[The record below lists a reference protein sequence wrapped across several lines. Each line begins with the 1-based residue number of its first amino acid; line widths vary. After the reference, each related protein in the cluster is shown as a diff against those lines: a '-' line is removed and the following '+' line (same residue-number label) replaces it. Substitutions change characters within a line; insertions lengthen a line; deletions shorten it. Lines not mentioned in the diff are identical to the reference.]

1 MADVVVGIQWGDE
14 GKGKIVDKIA
24 KDYAFV
30 VRYQGGHNAGHTIV
44 HEGIKHSLHLMPSGV
59 LYPQCK
65 NIISS
70 GVVISVKDLCEEMA
84 QFKNLEGRLFVS
96 DRAHVILPYHV
107 EKDAFKEKSQN
118 IGTTKKGIGPCYEDK
133 MARSGLRMG
142 DLLDEKILEE
152 KLNAHFKAIEPF
164 KAIYGLSENYEQDLR
179 EYFKVY
185 APKIRPFI
193 TDTTIM
199 LINARQKGE
208 KILLEGAQGTL
219 LDIDLGTYPFV
230 TSSSTISASACV
242 STGLNPKAI
251 DEVIG
256 ITKAY
261 CTRVGNGP
269 FPSEDLTSMGETLRS
284 RGAEFGTT
292 TKRPRRCGW
301 LDLVALKYACALN
314 GCTQLALMKL
324 DVLDGFDEVKV
335 CVGYEKNGATLEYFP
350 SDLSDCAPI
359 YKSFKGWERSVGARD
374 LKDLPQNARDYVR
387 FIEEEVGV
395 KISLISTS
403 PERDDTIIL

>member
-14 GKGKIVDKIA
+14 GKGKIVDRIA
-24 KDYAFV
+24 KDYDFV

-44 HEGIKHSLHLMPSGV
+44 HKGVKHSLHLMPSGV

-65 NIISS
+65 NIISNA
-70 GVVISVKDLCEEMA
+70 VVVSVKDLCEEISA
-84 QFKNLEGRLFVS
+84 FEDLENRLFIS
-96 DRAHVILPYHV
+96 DRAHVILPYHAK
-107 EKDAFKEKSQN
+107 KDAFKEKSQN

-133 MARSGLRMG
+133 MARSGIRMG
-142 DLLDEKILEE
+142 DLLDDTILEE

-164 KAIYGLSENYEQDLR
+164 KEAYDLGEDYEKDLR
-179 EYFKVY
+179 GYFKTY
-185 APKIRPFI
+185 AKKIRPFI
-193 TDTTIM
+193 KDTTSM
-199 LINARQKGE
+199 LIEANQKGE

-230 TSSSTISASACV
+230 TSSNTTSASACV

-251 DEVIG
+251 NEVIG

-261 CTRVGNGP
+261 STRVGNGP
-269 FPSEDLTSMGETLRS
+269 FPSEDSTPMGDHLRTK
-284 RGAEFGTT
+284 GAEFGTT

-324 DVLDGFDEVKV
+324 DVLDGIDAIKV
-335 CVGYEKNGATLEYFP
+335 CVAYERKGERLETFP
-350 SDLSDCAPI
+350 SDLKDCAPI
-359 YKSFKGWERSVGARD
+359 YQTFKGWEKSVGVRKLDD
-374 LKDLPQNARDYVR
+374 LEPNAREYIR
-387 FIEEEVGV
+387 FIEKEVGV
-395 KISLISTS
+395 KIGLISTS
-403 PERDDTIIL
+403 PEREDTIFL

>member
-14 GKGKIVDKIA
+14 GKGKIVDRIA
-24 KDYAFV
+24 KDYDFV

-44 HEGIKHSLHLMPSGV
+44 HKGVKHSLHLMPSGV

-70 GVVISVKDLCEEMA
+70 AVVVSVKDLCEEISA
-84 QFKNLEGRLFVS
+84 FENLENRLFVS

-107 EKDAFKEKSQN
+107 QKDAFKEKSQN

-133 MARSGLRMG
+133 MARSGIRMG
-142 DLLDEKILEE
+142 DLLDDKILEE
-152 KLNAHFKAIEPF
+152 KLKVHFKAIEPF
-164 KAIYGLSENYEQDLR
+164 KEAYGLNETYEKDLR
-179 EYFKVY
+179 EYFKQY
-185 APKIRPFI
+185 TPKIRPFI
-193 TDTTIM
+193 KDTTSM
-199 LINARQKGE
+199 LIEANQKGE

-230 TSSSTISASACV
+230 TSSNTTSASACV
-242 STGLNPKAI
+242 STGLNPRAI
-251 DEVIG
+251 NEIIG

-261 CTRVGNGP
+261 STRVGNGP
-269 FPSEDLTSMGETLRS
+269 FPSEDLTPMGDHLRS
-284 RGAEFGTT
+284 QGAEFGTT

-324 DVLDGFDEVKV
+324 DVLDKINEIKV
-335 CVGYEKNGATLEYFP
+335 CVAYERKGEKLEAFP
-350 SDLSDCAPI
+350 SDLKDCVPI
-359 YKSFKGWERSVGARD
+359 YQTFKGWEKSVGVRKLED
-374 LKDLPQNARDYVR
+374 LEPNAREYIR

-395 KISLISTS
+395 KIRLISTS
-403 PERDDTIIL
+403 PEREDTIFL

>member
-14 GKGKIVDKIA
+14 GKGKIVDRIA
-24 KDYAFV
+24 KDYDFV

-44 HEGIKHSLHLMPSGV
+44 HKGVKHSLHLMPSGV

-70 GVVISVKDLCEEMA
+70 AVVVSIKDLCEEIST
-84 QFKNLEGRLFVS
+84 FEDLENRLFIS
-96 DRAHVILPYHV
+96 DRAHVILPYHAK
-107 EKDAFKEKSQN
+107 KDAFKEKSQN

-133 MARSGLRMG
+133 MARSGIRMG
-142 DLLDEKILEE
+142 DLLDDKILKER
-152 KLNAHFKAIEPF
+152 LNAHFKAIEPF
-164 KAIYGLSENYEQDLR
+164 KEAYDLGENYEKDLR
-179 EYFKVY
+179 EYFKTY
-185 APKIRPFI
+185 TPKICPFI
-193 TDTTIM
+193 KDTTSM
-199 LINARQKGE
+199 LIEANQKGE

-230 TSSSTISASACV
+230 TSSNTTSASACV

-251 DEVIG
+251 NEVIG

-261 CTRVGNGP
+261 STRVGNGP
-269 FPSEDLTSMGETLRS
+269 FPSEDTTPMGDHLRTK
-284 RGAEFGTT
+284 GTEFGTT

-324 DVLDGFDEVKV
+324 DVLDGIDAIKV
-335 CVGYEKNGATLEYFP
+335 CVAYERKGERLEAFP
-350 SDLSDCAPI
+350 SDLKDCTPI
-359 YKSFKGWERSVGARD
+359 YQTFKGWEKSTGVKKLDD
-374 LKDLPQNARDYVR
+374 LEPNAREYIR
-387 FIEEEVGV
+387 FIEKEVGV
-395 KISLISTS
+395 KIRLISTS
-403 PERDDTIIL
+403 PEREDTIFL

>member
-14 GKGKIVDKIA
+14 GKGKIVDRIA
-24 KDYAFV
+24 KDYDFV

-44 HEGIKHSLHLMPSGV
+44 HKGVKHSLHLMPSGV

-70 GVVISVKDLCEEMA
+70 AVVVSVKDLCEEINT
-84 QFKNLEGRLFVS
+84 FENLENRLFVS

-107 EKDAFKEKSQN
+107 QKDAFKEKSQN

-133 MARSGLRMG
+133 MARSGIRMG
-142 DLLDEKILEE
+142 DLLDDKILEE
-152 KLNAHFKAIEPF
+152 KLKVHFKAIEPF
-164 KAIYGLSENYEQDLR
+164 KEAYGLNEAYEKDLR
-179 EYFKVY
+179 EYFKQY
-185 APKIRPFI
+185 TPKIRPFI
-193 TDTTIM
+193 KDTTSM
-199 LINARQKGE
+199 LIEANQKGE

-230 TSSSTISASACV
+230 TSSNTTSASACV

-251 DEVIG
+251 SEIIG

-261 CTRVGNGP
+261 STRVGNGP
-269 FPSEDLTSMGETLRS
+269 FPSEDLTPMGDHLRI

-324 DVLDGFDEVKV
+324 DVLDKINEIKV
-335 CVGYEKNGATLEYFP
+335 CVAYERKGEKLEAFP
-350 SDLSDCAPI
+350 SDLKDCVPI
-359 YKSFKGWERSVGARD
+359 YQTFKGWEKSVGVRKLED
-374 LKDLPQNARDYVR
+374 LEPNAREYIR

-395 KISLISTS
+395 KIRLISTS
-403 PERDDTIIL
+403 PEREDTIFL

>member
-14 GKGKIVDKIA
+14 GKGKIVDRIA
-24 KDYAFV
+24 KDYDFV

-44 HEGIKHSLHLMPSGV
+44 HKGVKHSLHLMPSGV

-70 GVVISVKDLCEEMA
+70 AVVVSIKDLCEEIST
-84 QFKNLEGRLFVS
+84 FEDLENRLFVS
-96 DRAHVILPYHV
+96 DRAHVILPYHAK
-107 EKDAFKEKSQN
+107 KDAFKEKSQN

-133 MARSGLRMG
+133 MARSGIRMG
-142 DLLDEKILEE
+142 DLLDDKILEE
-152 KLNAHFKAIEPF
+152 RLNAHFKAIEPF
-164 KAIYGLSENYEQDLR
+164 KEAYDLGEDYEKDLR
-179 EYFKVY
+179 GYFKTY

-193 TDTTIM
+193 KDTTSM
-199 LINARQKGE
+199 LIEANQKGE

-230 TSSSTISASACV
+230 TSSNTTSASACV

-251 DEVIG
+251 NEVIG

-261 CTRVGNGP
+261 STRVGNGP
-269 FPSEDLTSMGETLRS
+269 FPSEDATPMGDHLRAK
-284 RGAEFGTT
+284 GAEFGTT

-324 DVLDGFDEVKV
+324 DVLDGIGAVKV
-335 CVGYEKNGATLEYFP
+335 CVAYERKGERLEAFP
-350 SDLSDCAPI
+350 SDLKDCAPI
-359 YKSFKGWERSVGARD
+359 YQTFKGWEKSVGVRKSDD
-374 LKDLPQNARDYVR
+374 LEPNAREYIA
-387 FIEEEVGV
+387 FIEKEVGV
-395 KISLISTS
+395 KIRLISTS
-403 PERDDTIIL
+403 PEREDTIFL

>member
-14 GKGKIVDKIA
+14 GKGKIVDRIA
-24 KDYAFV
+24 KDYDFV

-44 HEGIKHSLHLMPSGV
+44 HKGVKHSLHLMPSGV

-70 GVVISVKDLCEEMA
+70 AVVVSIKDLCEEINA
-84 QFKNLEGRLFVS
+84 FEDLENRLFIS
-96 DRAHVILPYHV
+96 DRAHVILPYHAK
-107 EKDAFKEKSQN
+107 KDAFKEQSQN

-133 MARSGLRMG
+133 MARSGIRMG
-142 DLLDEKILEE
+142 DLLDDKILEE
-152 KLNAHFKAIEPF
+152 RLDAHFKAIEPF
-164 KAIYGLSENYEQDLR
+164 REAYDLSRNYEKDLR
-179 EYFKVY
+179 EYFKTY
-185 APKIRPFI
+185 TPKICPFI
-193 TDTTIM
+193 KDTTSM
-199 LINARQKGE
+199 LIEANQKGE

-230 TSSSTISASACV
+230 TSSNTTSASACV

-251 DEVIG
+251 NEVIG

-261 CTRVGNGP
+261 STRVGNGP
-269 FPSEDLTSMGETLRS
+269 FPSEDTTPMGDHLRTK
-284 RGAEFGTT
+284 GAEFGTT

-324 DVLDGFDEVKV
+324 DVLDGIDAIKV
-335 CVGYEKNGATLEYFP
+335 CVAYERKGERLEAFP
-350 SDLSDCAPI
+350 SDLKDCVPI
-359 YKSFKGWERSVGARD
+359 YQTFKGWEKSTGVRKLDD
-374 LKDLPQNARDYVR
+374 LEPNAREYIR
-387 FIEEEVGV
+387 FIEKEVGV
-395 KISLISTS
+395 KIRLISTS
-403 PERDDTIIL
+403 PEREDTIFL

>member
-14 GKGKIVDKIA
+14 GKGKIVDRIA
-24 KDYAFV
+24 KDYDFV

-44 HEGIKHSLHLMPSGV
+44 HKGVKHSLHLMPSGA

-70 GVVISVKDLCEEMA
+70 AVVVSIKDLCEEIST
-84 QFKNLEGRLFVS
+84 FEDLENRLFIS
-96 DRAHVILPYHV
+96 DRAHVILPYHAK
-107 EKDAFKEKSQN
+107 KDAFKEKSQN

-133 MARSGLRMG
+133 MARSGIRMG
-142 DLLDEKILEE
+142 DLLDDTILEE
-152 KLNAHFKAIEPF
+152 KLKAHFKAIEPF
-164 KAIYGLSENYEQDLR
+164 KEAYDLGEDYEKDLR
-179 EYFKVY
+179 EYFKTY
-185 APKIRPFI
+185 AKKICPFI
-193 TDTTIM
+193 KDTTSM
-199 LINARQKGE
+199 LIEANQKGE

-230 TSSSTISASACV
+230 TSSNTTSASACV

-251 DEVIG
+251 NEVIG

-261 CTRVGNGP
+261 STRVGNGP
-269 FPSEDLTSMGETLRS
+269 FPSEDTTPMGDHLRTK
-284 RGAEFGTT
+284 GAEFGTT

-324 DVLDGFDEVKV
+324 DVLDGIDAIKV
-335 CVGYEKNGATLEYFP
+335 CVAYERKGERLEAFP
-350 SDLSDCAPI
+350 SDLKDCMPI
-359 YKSFKGWERSVGARD
+359 YQTFKGWEKSVGVRKLDD
-374 LKDLPQNARDYVR
+374 LEPNAREYIR
-387 FIEEEVGV
+387 FIEKEVGV
-395 KISLISTS
+395 KIRLISTS
-403 PERDDTIIL
+403 PEREDTIFL

>member
-14 GKGKIVDKIA
+14 GKGKIVDRIA
-24 KDYAFV
+24 KDYDFV

-44 HEGIKHSLHLMPSGV
+44 HKGVKHSLHLMPSGV

-70 GVVISVKDLCEEMA
+70 AVVVSIKDLCEEIST
-84 QFKNLEGRLFVS
+84 FEDLENRLFVS
-96 DRAHVILPYHV
+96 DRAHVILPYHAK
-107 EKDAFKEKSQN
+107 KDAFKEKSQN

-133 MARSGLRMG
+133 MARSGIRMG
-142 DLLDEKILEE
+142 DLLDDKILEE

-164 KAIYGLSENYEQDLR
+164 KEAYDLGENYEKNLR
-179 EYFKVY
+179 GYFKTY

-193 TDTTIM
+193 KDTTSM
-199 LINARQKGE
+199 LIEANQKGE

-230 TSSSTISASACV
+230 TSSNTTSASACV

-251 DEVIG
+251 NEVIG

-261 CTRVGNGP
+261 STRVGNGP
-269 FPSEDLTSMGETLRS
+269 FPSEDTTPMGDHLRAK
-284 RGAEFGTT
+284 GAEFGTT

-324 DVLDGFDEVKV
+324 DVLDGIDAIKV
-335 CVGYEKNGATLEYFP
+335 CVAYERKGERLEAFP
-350 SDLSDCAPI
+350 SDLKGCVPI
-359 YKSFKGWERSVGARD
+359 YQTFKGWEKSVGVRKLDD
-374 LKDLPQNARDYVR
+374 LEPNAREYIR
-387 FIEEEVGV
+387 FIEKEVGV
-395 KISLISTS
+395 KIGLISTS
-403 PERDDTIIL
+403 PEREDTIFL

>member
-14 GKGKIVDKIA
+14 GKGKIVDRIA
-24 KDYAFV
+24 KDYDFV

-44 HEGIKHSLHLMPSGV
+44 HKGVKHSLHLMPSGV

-70 GVVISVKDLCEEMA
+70 AVVVSVKDLCEEINT
-84 QFKNLEGRLFVS
+84 FENLENRLFVS

-107 EKDAFKEKSQN
+107 QKDAFKEKSQN

-133 MARSGLRMG
+133 MARSGIRMG
-142 DLLDEKILEE
+142 DLLDDKILEE
-152 KLNAHFKAIEPF
+152 KLKVHFKAIEPF
-164 KAIYGLSENYEQDLR
+164 KEAYGLNEAYEKDLR
-179 EYFKVY
+179 EYFKQY
-185 APKIRPFI
+185 TPKIRPFI
-193 TDTTIM
+193 KDTTSM
-199 LINARQKGE
+199 LIKANQKGE

-230 TSSSTISASACV
+230 TSSNTTSASACV

-251 DEVIG
+251 SEIIG

-269 FPSEDLTSMGETLRS
+269 FPSEDLTPMGDHLRS
-284 RGAEFGTT
+284 QGAEFGTT

-324 DVLDGFDEVKV
+324 DVLDGINEIKV
-335 CVGYEKNGATLEYFP
+335 CVAYERKGEKLEAFP
-350 SDLSDCAPI
+350 SDLKDCVPI
-359 YKSFKGWERSVGARD
+359 YQTFKGWEKSVGVRKLED
-374 LKDLPQNARDYVR
+374 LEPNAREYIR

-395 KISLISTS
+395 KIRLISTS
-403 PERDDTIIL
+403 PEREDTIFL

>member
-14 GKGKIVDKIA
+14 GKGKIVDRIA
-24 KDYAFV
+24 KDYDFV

-44 HEGIKHSLHLMPSGV
+44 HKGVKHSLHLMPSGV

-70 GVVISVKDLCEEMA
+70 AVVVSVKDLCEEINA
-84 QFKNLEGRLFVS
+84 FENLENRLFVS

-107 EKDAFKEKSQN
+107 QKDAFKEKSQN

-133 MARSGLRMG
+133 MARSGVRMG
-142 DLLDEKILEE
+142 DLLDDKILEE
-152 KLNAHFKAIEPF
+152 KLKAHFKAIEPF
-164 KAIYGLSENYEQDLR
+164 KEAYDLGEDYEKDLR
-179 EYFKVY
+179 EYFKQY
-185 APKIRPFI
+185 TPKIRPFI
-193 TDTTIM
+193 KDTTSM
-199 LINARQKGE
+199 LIKANQKGE

-230 TSSSTISASACV
+230 TSSNTTSASACV

-251 DEVIG
+251 SEIIG

-261 CTRVGNGP
+261 STRVGNGP
-269 FPSEDLTSMGETLRS
+269 FPSEDLTPMGDHLRI

-324 DVLDGFDEVKV
+324 DVLDKINEIKV
-335 CVGYEKNGATLEYFP
+335 CVAYERKGEKLKTFP
-350 SDLSDCAPI
+350 SDLKDCVPI
-359 YKSFKGWERSVGARD
+359 YQTFKGWEKSVGVRKLED
-374 LKDLPQNARDYVR
+374 LEPNAREYIR

-395 KISLISTS
+395 KIRLISTS
-403 PERDDTIIL
+403 PEREDTIFL

>member
-14 GKGKIVDKIA
+14 GKGKIVDRIA
-24 KDYAFV
+24 KDYDFV

-44 HEGIKHSLHLMPSGV
+44 HKGVKHSLHLMPSGV

-70 GVVISVKDLCEEMA
+70 AVVVSVKDLCEEINT
-84 QFKNLEGRLFVS
+84 FENLENRLFVS

-107 EKDAFKEKSQN
+107 QKDAFKEKSQN

-133 MARSGLRMG
+133 MARSGIRMG
-142 DLLDEKILEE
+142 DLLDDKILEE
-152 KLNAHFKAIEPF
+152 KLKVHFKAIEPF
-164 KAIYGLSENYEQDLR
+164 KEAYDLNEAYEKDLR
-179 EYFKVY
+179 EYFKQY
-185 APKIRPFI
+185 TPKIRPFI
-193 TDTTIM
+193 KDTTSM
-199 LINARQKGE
+199 LIKAKQKGE

-230 TSSSTISASACV
+230 TSSNTTSASACV

-251 DEVIG
+251 GEIIG

-261 CTRVGNGP
+261 STRVGNGP
-269 FPSEDLTSMGETLRS
+269 FPSEDLTPMGDHLRI

-324 DVLDGFDEVKV
+324 DVLDKINEIKV
-335 CVGYEKNGATLEYFP
+335 CVAYERKGEKLKAFP
-350 SDLSDCAPI
+350 SDLKDCVPI
-359 YKSFKGWERSVGARD
+359 YQTFKGWEKSVGVRKLED
-374 LKDLPQNARDYVR
+374 LEPNAREYIR

-395 KISLISTS
+395 KIRLISTS
-403 PERDDTIIL
+403 PEREDTIFL

>member
-14 GKGKIVDKIA
+14 GKGKIVDRIA
-24 KDYAFV
+24 KDYDFV

-44 HEGIKHSLHLMPSGV
+44 HKGVKHSLHLMPSGV

-70 GVVISVKDLCEEMA
+70 AVVVSIKDLCEEIST
-84 QFKNLEGRLFVS
+84 FEDLENRLFIS
-96 DRAHVILPYHV
+96 DRAHVILPYHAK
-107 EKDAFKEKSQN
+107 KDAFREKSQN

-133 MARSGLRMG
+133 MARSGIRMG
-142 DLLDEKILEE
+142 DLLDDKILEE
-152 KLNAHFKAIEPF
+152 RLNAHFKAIEPF
-164 KAIYGLSENYEQDLR
+164 KEAYDLSKNYEKDLR
-179 EYFKVY
+179 EYFKTY
-185 APKIRPFI
+185 TPKICPFI
-193 TDTTIM
+193 KDTTSM
-199 LINARQKGE
+199 LIEANQKGE

-230 TSSSTISASACV
+230 TSSNTTSASACV

-251 DEVIG
+251 NEVIG

-269 FPSEDLTSMGETLRS
+269 FPSEDTTSMGDHLRTK
-284 RGAEFGTT
+284 GAEFGTT

-324 DVLDGFDEVKV
+324 DVLDGIDAIKV
-335 CVGYEKNGATLEYFP
+335 CVAYGRKGERLEAFP
-350 SDLSDCAPI
+350 SDLKDCAPI
-359 YKSFKGWERSVGARD
+359 YQTFKGWEKSAGVRKSDD
-374 LKDLPQNARDYVR
+374 LEPNAREYIR
-387 FIEEEVGV
+387 FIEKEVGV
-395 KISLISTS
+395 KIRLISTS
-403 PERDDTIIL
+403 PEREDTIFL

>member
-14 GKGKIVDKIA
+14 GKGKIVDRIA
-24 KDYAFV
+24 KDYDFV

-44 HEGIKHSLHLMPSGV
+44 HKGVKHSLHLMPSGV

-70 GVVISVKDLCEEMA
+70 AVVVSIKDLCEEISV
-84 QFKNLEGRLFVS
+84 FEDLENRLFIS
-96 DRAHVILPYHV
+96 DRAHVILPYHAK
-107 EKDAFKEKSQN
+107 KDAFKEKSQN

-133 MARSGLRMG
+133 MARSGIRMG
-142 DLLDEKILEE
+142 DLLDDTILEE
-152 KLNAHFKAIEPF
+152 KLKAHFKAIEPF
-164 KAIYGLSENYEQDLR
+164 KEAYDLGEDYEKDLR
-179 EYFKVY
+179 EYFKTY
-185 APKIRPFI
+185 AKKICPFI
-193 TDTTIM
+193 KNTTSM
-199 LINARQKGE
+199 LIEANQKGE

-230 TSSSTISASACV
+230 TSSNTTSASACV

-251 DEVIG
+251 NEVIG

-261 CTRVGNGP
+261 STRVGNGP
-269 FPSEDLTSMGETLRS
+269 FPSEDTTPMGDHLRAK
-284 RGAEFGTT
+284 GAEFGTT

-324 DVLDGFDEVKV
+324 DVLDGIDAIKV
-335 CVGYEKNGATLEYFP
+335 CVAYERKGERLEAFP
-350 SDLSDCAPI
+350 SDLKDCTPI
-359 YKSFKGWERSVGARD
+359 YQTFKGWEKSVGVRKLDD
-374 LKDLPQNARDYVR
+374 LEPNAREYVR
-387 FIEEEVGV
+387 FIEKEVGV
-395 KISLISTS
+395 KIGLISTS
-403 PERDDTIIL
+403 PEREDTIFL

>member
-14 GKGKIVDKIA
+14 GKGKIVDRIA
-24 KDYAFV
+24 KDYDFV

-44 HEGIKHSLHLMPSGV
+44 HKGVKHSLHLMPSGV

-70 GVVISVKDLCEEMA
+70 AVVVSVRDLCEEINA
-84 QFKNLEGRLFVS
+84 FENLENRLFVS

-107 EKDAFKEKSQN
+107 QKDAFKEKSQN

-133 MARSGLRMG
+133 MARSGIRMG
-142 DLLDEKILEE
+142 DLLDDKILEE
-152 KLNAHFKAIEPF
+152 KLKVHFKAIEPF
-164 KAIYGLSENYEQDLR
+164 KEAYDLNEAYEKDLR
-179 EYFKVY
+179 EYFKQY
-185 APKIRPFI
+185 TPKIRPFI
-193 TDTTIM
+193 KDTTSM
-199 LINARQKGE
+199 LIKANQKGE

-230 TSSSTISASACV
+230 TSSNTTSASACV

-251 DEVIG
+251 SEIIG

-269 FPSEDLTSMGETLRS
+269 FPSEDLTPMGDHLRIK
-284 RGAEFGTT
+284 GAEFGTT

-324 DVLDGFDEVKV
+324 DVLDGINEIKV
-335 CVGYEKNGATLEYFP
+335 CVAYERKGEKLETFP
-350 SDLSDCAPI
+350 SDLKDCVPI
-359 YKSFKGWERSVGARD
+359 YQTFKGWEKSASVRKLED
-374 LKDLPQNARDYVR
+374 LEPNAREYIR

-395 KISLISTS
+395 KIRLISTS
-403 PERDDTIIL
+403 PEREDTIFL

>member
-14 GKGKIVDKIA
+14 GKGKIVDRIA
-24 KDYAFV
+24 KDYDFV

-44 HEGIKHSLHLMPSGV
+44 HKGVKHSLHLMPSGV

-70 GVVISVKDLCEEMA
+70 AVVVSIKDLCEEIST
-84 QFKNLEGRLFVS
+84 FEDLENRLFIS
-96 DRAHVILPYHV
+96 DRAHVILPYHAK
-107 EKDAFKEKSQN
+107 KDAFKEQSQN

-133 MARSGLRMG
+133 MARSGIRMG
-142 DLLDEKILEE
+142 DLLDDKILEE
-152 KLNAHFKAIEPF
+152 RLNAHFKAIEPF
-164 KAIYGLSENYEQDLR
+164 KEAYDLGENYEKDLR
-179 EYFKVY
+179 EYFKTY
-185 APKIRPFI
+185 TPKICPFI
-193 TDTTIM
+193 KDTTSM
-199 LINARQKGE
+199 LIEANQKGE

-230 TSSSTISASACV
+230 TSSNTTSASACV

-251 DEVIG
+251 NEVIG

-269 FPSEDLTSMGETLRS
+269 FPSEDTTPMGDHLRTK
-284 RGAEFGTT
+284 GAEFGTT

-324 DVLDGFDEVKV
+324 DVLDGIGAIKV
-335 CVGYEKNGATLEYFP
+335 CVAYERKGERLEAFP
-350 SDLSDCAPI
+350 SDLKDCTPI
-359 YKSFKGWERSVGARD
+359 YQTFKGWEKSVGVRKLND
-374 LKDLPQNARDYVR
+374 LEPNAREYIR
-387 FIEEEVGV
+387 FIEKEVGV
-395 KISLISTS
+395 KIRLISTS
-403 PERDDTIIL
+403 PEREDTIFL

>member
-14 GKGKIVDKIA
+14 GKGKIVDRIA
-24 KDYAFV
+24 KDYDFV

-44 HEGIKHSLHLMPSGV
+44 HKGVKHSLHLMPSGV

-70 GVVISVKDLCEEMA
+70 AVVVSVKDLCEEINT
-84 QFKNLEGRLFVS
+84 FENLENRLFVS

-107 EKDAFKEKSQN
+107 QKDAFKEKSQN

-133 MARSGLRMG
+133 MARSGIRMG
-142 DLLDEKILEE
+142 DLLDDKILEE
-152 KLNAHFKAIEPF
+152 KLKVHFKAIEPF
-164 KAIYGLSENYEQDLR
+164 KEAYGLNEAYEKDLR
-179 EYFKVY
+179 EYFKQY
-185 APKIRPFI
+185 TPKIRPFI
-193 TDTTIM
+193 KDTTSM
-199 LINARQKGE
+199 LIEANQKGE

-230 TSSSTISASACV
+230 TSSNTTSASACV

-251 DEVIG
+251 GEIIG

-261 CTRVGNGP
+261 STRVGNGP
-269 FPSEDLTSMGETLRS
+269 FPSEDLTPMGDHLRIK
-284 RGAEFGTT
+284 GAEFGTT

-324 DVLDGFDEVKV
+324 DVLDKINEIKV
-335 CVGYEKNGATLEYFP
+335 CVAYERKGEKLEAFP
-350 SDLSDCAPI
+350 SDLKDCVPI
-359 YKSFKGWERSVGARD
+359 YQTFKGWEKSTSVRKLED
-374 LKDLPQNARDYVR
+374 LEPNAREYIR

-395 KISLISTS
+395 KIRLISTS
-403 PERDDTIIL
+403 PEREDTIFL

>member
-14 GKGKIVDKIA
+14 GKGKIVDRIA
-24 KDYAFV
+24 KDYDFV

-44 HEGIKHSLHLMPSGV
+44 HKGVKHSLHLMPSGV

-70 GVVISVKDLCEEMA
+70 AVVVSIKDLCEEINA
-84 QFKNLEGRLFVS
+84 FEDLENRLFIS
-96 DRAHVILPYHV
+96 DRAHVILPYHAK
-107 EKDAFKEKSQN
+107 KDAFKEKSQN

-133 MARSGLRMG
+133 MARSGIRMG
-142 DLLDEKILEE
+142 DLLDDKILEE
-152 KLNAHFKAIEPF
+152 RLNAHFKAIEPF
-164 KAIYGLSENYEQDLR
+164 KEAYDLGENYEKDLR
-179 EYFKVY
+179 GYFKTY

-193 TDTTIM
+193 KDTTSM
-199 LINARQKGE
+199 LIEANQKGG

-230 TSSSTISASACV
+230 TSSNTTSASACV

-251 DEVIG
+251 NEVIG

-261 CTRVGNGP
+261 STRVGNGP
-269 FPSEDLTSMGETLRS
+269 FPSEDTTPMGDHLRTK
-284 RGAEFGTT
+284 GAEFGTT

-324 DVLDGFDEVKV
+324 DVLDGIDAVKV
-335 CVGYEKNGATLEYFP
+335 CVAYERKGERLEAFP
-350 SDLSDCAPI
+350 SDLKDCAPI
-359 YKSFKGWERSVGARD
+359 YQTFKGWEKSAGVRKSDD
-374 LKDLPQNARDYVR
+374 LEPNAREYIR
-387 FIEEEVGV
+387 FIEKEVGV
-395 KISLISTS
+395 KIRLISTS
-403 PERDDTIIL
+403 PEREDTIFL

>member
-14 GKGKIVDKIA
+14 GKGKIVDRIA
-24 KDYAFV
+24 KDYDFV

-44 HEGIKHSLHLMPSGV
+44 HKGVKHSLHLMPSGV

-70 GVVISVKDLCEEMA
+70 AVVVSIKDLYEEISA
-84 QFKNLEGRLFVS
+84 FEDLENRLFIS
-96 DRAHVILPYHV
+96 DRAHVILPYHAK
-107 EKDAFKEKSQN
+107 KDAFKEKSQN

-133 MARSGLRMG
+133 MARSGIRMG
-142 DLLDEKILEE
+142 DLLDDKILEE
-152 KLNAHFKAIEPF
+152 RLNAHFKAIEPF
-164 KAIYGLSENYEQDLR
+164 KEAYDLGGNYEEDLR
-179 EYFKVY
+179 GYFKTY

-193 TDTTIM
+193 KDTTSM
-199 LINARQKGE
+199 LIEANQKGG

-230 TSSSTISASACV
+230 TSSNTTSASACV

-251 DEVIG
+251 NEVIG

-261 CTRVGNGP
+261 STRVGNGP
-269 FPSEDLTSMGETLRS
+269 FPSEDSTPMGDHLRAK
-284 RGAEFGTT
+284 GAEFGTT

-324 DVLDGFDEVKV
+324 DVLDGIDAVKV
-335 CVGYEKNGATLEYFP
+335 CVAYERKGERLEAFP
-350 SDLSDCAPI
+350 SDLKDCVPI
-359 YKSFKGWERSVGARD
+359 YQTFKGWEKSVGVRKLDD
-374 LKDLPQNARDYVR
+374 LEPNAREYIR
-387 FIEEEVGV
+387 FIEKEVGV
-395 KISLISTS
+395 KIGLISTS
-403 PERDDTIIL
+403 PEREDTIFL

>member
-14 GKGKIVDKIA
+14 GKGKIVDRIA
-24 KDYAFV
+24 KDYDFV

-44 HEGIKHSLHLMPSGV
+44 HKGVKHSLHLMPSGV

-70 GVVISVKDLCEEMA
+70 AVVVSVKDLCEEIGA
-84 QFKNLEGRLFVS
+84 FEDLENRLFVS
-96 DRAHVILPYHV
+96 DRAHVILPYHAK
-107 EKDAFKEKSQN
+107 KDAFKEKSQN

-133 MARSGLRMG
+133 MARSGIRMG
-142 DLLDEKILEE
+142 DLLDDTILEE
-152 KLNAHFKAIEPF
+152 KLKAHFKAIEPF
-164 KAIYGLSENYEQDLR
+164 KEAYDLGENYEKDLR
-179 EYFKVY
+179 GYFKTY

-193 TDTTIM
+193 KDTTSM
-199 LINARQKGE
+199 LIEANQKGE

-230 TSSSTISASACV
+230 TSSNTTSASACV

-251 DEVIG
+251 NEVIG
-256 ITKAY
+256 ITKSY
-261 CTRVGNGP
+261 STRVGNGP
-269 FPSEDLTSMGETLRS
+269 FPSEDTTPMGDHLRTK
-284 RGAEFGTT
+284 GVEFGTT

-301 LDLVALKYACALN
+301 LDLVALKYACVLN

-324 DVLDGFDEVKV
+324 DVLDGIDAIKV
-335 CVGYEKNGATLEYFP
+335 CVAYERKGERLEAFP
-350 SDLSDCAPI
+350 SDLKDCMPI
-359 YKSFKGWERSVGARD
+359 YQTFKGWEKSVGVRKLDD
-374 LKDLPQNARDYVR
+374 LEPNAREYIR

-395 KISLISTS
+395 KIGLISTS
-403 PERDDTIIL
+403 PEREDTIFL

>member
-14 GKGKIVDKIA
+14 GKGKIVDRIA
-24 KDYAFV
+24 KDYDFV

-44 HEGIKHSLHLMPSGV
+44 HKGVKHSLHLMPSGV

-65 NIISS
+65 NIISNA
-70 GVVISVKDLCEEMA
+70 VVVSIKDLCEEISA
-84 QFKNLEGRLFVS
+84 FENLENRLFIS
-96 DRAHVILPYHV
+96 DRAHVILPYHAK
-107 EKDAFKEKSQN
+107 KDAFKEKSQN

-133 MARSGLRMG
+133 MARSGIRMG
-142 DLLDEKILEE
+142 DLLDDKILEE
-152 KLNAHFKAIEPF
+152 RLNAHFKAIEPF
-164 KAIYGLSENYEQDLR
+164 KEAYDLSRNYEKNLR
-179 EYFKVY
+179 EYFKTY
-185 APKIRPFI
+185 APKIRPFVK
-193 TDTTIM
+193 DTTSM
-199 LINARQKGE
+199 LIEANQKGE

-230 TSSSTISASACV
+230 TSSNTTSASACV

-251 DEVIG
+251 NEVIG

-269 FPSEDLTSMGETLRS
+269 FPSEDTTPMGDHLRAK
-284 RGAEFGTT
+284 GAEFGTT

-324 DVLDGFDEVKV
+324 DVLDGIDAIKV
-335 CVGYEKNGATLEYFP
+335 CVAYERKGERLEAFP
-350 SDLSDCAPI
+350 SDLKDCVPI
-359 YKSFKGWERSVGARD
+359 YQTFKGWEKSVGVRKLED
-374 LKDLPQNARDYVR
+374 LEPNAREYIR
-387 FIEEEVGV
+387 FIEKEVGV
-395 KISLISTS
+395 KIGLISTS
-403 PERDDTIIL
+403 PEREDTIFL

>member
-44 HEGIKHSLHLMPSGV
+44 HNGIKHSLHLMPSGV
-59 LYPQCK
+59 LYPECK

-70 GVVISVKDLCEEMA
+70 GVVVSIKDLCEEMA
-84 QFKNLEGRLFVS
+84 QFKGLEGRLFIS
-96 DRAHVILPYHV
+96 DRAHVILPYHI

-142 DLLDEKILEE
+142 DLLDDEVLEE

-164 KAIYGLSENYEQDLR
+164 KRIYSLGENYEQELR
-179 EYFKVY
+179 EYFKTYV
-185 APKIRPFI
+185 PKIRPFI
-193 TDTTIM
+193 KDTTSM
-199 LINARQKGE
+199 LIEARKKGE

-230 TSSSTISASACV
+230 TSSNTISASACL

-269 FPSEDLTSMGETLRS
+269 FPSEDLTSMGEHLRTK
-284 RGAEFGTT
+284 GAEFGTT

-301 LDLVALKYACALN
+301 LDLVALKYASALN

-324 DVLDGFDEVKV
+324 DVLDGIDAIKV
-335 CVGYEKNGATLEYFP
+335 CVAYERNGVRLETFP
-350 SDLSDCAPI
+350 SDLRGCEPV
-359 YKSFKGWERSVGARD
+359 YKLFKGWKKSEKVRD
-374 LKDLPQNARDYVR
+374 FKDLEPNAQAYVR

-403 PERDDTIIL
+403 PEREDTIFL

>member
-14 GKGKIVDKIA
+14 GKGKIVDRIA
-24 KDYAFV
+24 KDYDFV

-44 HEGIKHSLHLMPSGV
+44 HKGIKYSLHLMPSGV
-59 LYPQCK
+59 LYPNCK

-70 GVVISVKDLCEEMA
+70 GVVVSIKDLCEEMSH
-84 QFKNLEGRLFVS
+84 FENLENRLFIS
-96 DRAHVILPYHV
+96 DRAHMILPYHI

-142 DLLDEKILEE
+142 DLLDDEVLEE

-164 KAIYGLSENYEQDLR
+164 KEIYRLDENYEQELR
-179 EYFKVY
+179 EYFKIY

-193 TDTTIM
+193 KDTTSM
-199 LINARQKGE
+199 LIEARKKGE

-230 TSSSTISASACV
+230 TSSNTTSASACV

-261 CTRVGNGP
+261 STRVGNGP
-269 FPSEDLTSMGETLRS
+269 FPSEDVTSMGEILRTK
-284 RGAEFGTT
+284 GAEFGTT

-324 DVLDGFDEVKV
+324 DVLDNIDEIKV
-335 CVGYEKNGATLEYFP
+335 CVAYEKKGERLETFP
-350 SDLSDCAPI
+350 SDLRECKPI
-359 YKSFKGWERSVGARD
+359 YKTFKGWKKSEKVRD
-374 LKDLPQNARDYVR
+374 FKDLESNTQAYVR

-403 PERDDTIIL
+403 PEREDTIFL

>member
-14 GKGKIVDKIA
+14 GKGKIVDRIA
-24 KDYAFV
+24 KDYDFV

-44 HEGIKHSLHLMPSGV
+44 HKGVKHSLHLMPSGV

-70 GVVISVKDLCEEMA
+70 AVVVSIKDLCEEISV
-84 QFKNLEGRLFVS
+84 FEDLENRLFIS
-96 DRAHVILPYHV
+96 DRAHVILPYHAK
-107 EKDAFKEKSQN
+107 KDAFKEKSQN

-133 MARSGLRMG
+133 MARSGIRMG
-142 DLLDEKILEE
+142 DLLDDKILEE
-152 KLNAHFKAIEPF
+152 RLNAHFKAIEPF
-164 KAIYGLSENYEQDLR
+164 KEAYDLGEDYEKDLR
-179 EYFKVY
+179 EYFKTY
-185 APKIRPFI
+185 TPKICPFI
-193 TDTTIM
+193 KDTTSM
-199 LINARQKGE
+199 LIEANQKGK

-230 TSSSTISASACV
+230 TSSNTTSASACV

-251 DEVIG
+251 NEVIG

-261 CTRVGNGP
+261 STRVGNGP
-269 FPSEDLTSMGETLRS
+269 FPSEDTTPMGDHLRTK
-284 RGAEFGTT
+284 GVEFGTT

-324 DVLDGFDEVKV
+324 DVLDGIDAIKV
-335 CVGYEKNGATLEYFP
+335 CVAYERKGERLEAFP
-350 SDLSDCAPI
+350 SDLKDCAPI
-359 YKSFKGWERSVGARD
+359 YQTFKGWEKSVGVRKLDD
-374 LKDLPQNARDYVR
+374 LEPNAREYIR
-387 FIEEEVGV
+387 FIEKEVGV
-395 KISLISTS
+395 KIRLISTS
-403 PERDDTIIL
+403 PEREDTIFL

>member
-14 GKGKIVDKIA
+14 GKGKIVDRIA
-24 KDYAFV
+24 KDYDFV

-44 HEGIKHSLHLMPSGV
+44 HKGVKHSLHLMPSGV

-70 GVVISVKDLCEEMA
+70 AVVVSIKDLCEEIST
-84 QFKNLEGRLFVS
+84 FEDLENRLFIS
-96 DRAHVILPYHV
+96 DRAHVILPYHAK
-107 EKDAFKEKSQN
+107 KDAFKEKSQN

-133 MARSGLRMG
+133 MARSGIRMG
-142 DLLDEKILEE
+142 DLLDDKILEE
-152 KLNAHFKAIEPF
+152 RLNAHFKAIEPF
-164 KAIYGLSENYEQDLR
+164 KEAYDLGEDYEKDLR
-179 EYFKVY
+179 GYFKTY

-193 TDTTIM
+193 KDTTSM
-199 LINARQKGE
+199 LIEANQKGE

-230 TSSSTISASACV
+230 TSSNTTSASACV

-251 DEVIG
+251 NEVIG

-261 CTRVGNGP
+261 STRVGNGP
-269 FPSEDLTSMGETLRS
+269 FPSEDTTPMGDHLRVK
-284 RGAEFGTT
+284 GAEFGTT

-324 DVLDGFDEVKV
+324 DVLDGIDAVKV
-335 CVGYEKNGATLEYFP
+335 CVAYERKGERLEAFP
-350 SDLSDCAPI
+350 SDLKDCAPI
-359 YKSFKGWERSVGARD
+359 YQTFKGWEKSAGVRKSDD
-374 LKDLPQNARDYVR
+374 LEPNAREYIA
-387 FIEEEVGV
+387 FIEKEVGV
-395 KISLISTS
+395 KIRLISTS
-403 PERDDTIIL
+403 PEREDTIFL

>member
-14 GKGKIVDKIA
+14 GKGKIVDRIA
-24 KDYAFV
+24 KDYDFV

-44 HEGIKHSLHLMPSGV
+44 HKGVKHSLHLMPSGV

-70 GVVISVKDLCEEMA
+70 AVVVSIKDLCEEIST
-84 QFKNLEGRLFVS
+84 FEDLENRLFIS
-96 DRAHVILPYHV
+96 DRAHVILPYHAK
-107 EKDAFKEKSQN
+107 KDAFKEQSQN

-133 MARSGLRMG
+133 MARSGIRMG
-142 DLLDEKILEE
+142 DLLDDKILEE
-152 KLNAHFKAIEPF
+152 RLNAHFKAIEPF
-164 KAIYGLSENYEQDLR
+164 KEMYDLGENYEKDLR
-179 EYFKVY
+179 EYFKTY
-185 APKIRPFI
+185 TPKICPFI
-193 TDTTIM
+193 KDTTSM
-199 LINARQKGE
+199 LIEANQKGE

-230 TSSSTISASACV
+230 TSSNTTSASACV

-251 DEVIG
+251 NEVIG

-269 FPSEDLTSMGETLRS
+269 FPSEDTTPMGDHLRTK
-284 RGAEFGTT
+284 GAEFGTT

-301 LDLVALKYACALN
+301 LDLVALKYACTLN

-324 DVLDGFDEVKV
+324 DVLDGIDAIKV
-335 CVGYEKNGATLEYFP
+335 CVAYERKGERLEAFP
-350 SDLSDCAPI
+350 SDLKDCAPI
-359 YKSFKGWERSVGARD
+359 YQTFKGWEKSAGVRKLDD
-374 LKDLPQNARDYVR
+374 LEPNAREYIR
-387 FIEEEVGV
+387 FIEKEVGV
-395 KISLISTS
+395 KIRLISTS
-403 PERDDTIIL
+403 PEREDTIFL

>member
-14 GKGKIVDKIA
+14 GKGKIVDRIA
-24 KDYAFV
+24 KDYDFV

-44 HEGIKHSLHLMPSGV
+44 HKGVKHSLHLMPSGV

-70 GVVISVKDLCEEMA
+70 AVVVSIKDLCEEIST
-84 QFKNLEGRLFVS
+84 FENLENRLFIS
-96 DRAHVILPYHV
+96 DRAHVILPYHAK
-107 EKDAFKEKSQN
+107 KDAFKEKSQN

-133 MARSGLRMG
+133 MARSGIRMG
-142 DLLDEKILEE
+142 DLLDDKILEE
-152 KLNAHFKAIEPF
+152 RLDAHFKAIEPF
-164 KAIYGLSENYEQDLR
+164 KEAYDLSRNYEKDLR
-179 EYFKVY
+179 EYFKTY
-185 APKIRPFI
+185 TPKIYPFI
-193 TDTTIM
+193 KDTTSM
-199 LINARQKGE
+199 LIEANQKDE

-230 TSSSTISASACV
+230 TSSNTTSASACV

-251 DEVIG
+251 NEVIG

-269 FPSEDLTSMGETLRS
+269 FPSEDTTPMGDHLRTK
-284 RGAEFGTT
+284 GAEFGTT

-301 LDLVALKYACALN
+301 LDLVALKYACTLN

-324 DVLDGFDEVKV
+324 DVLDGIDAIKV
-335 CVGYEKNGATLEYFP
+335 CVAYERKGERLEAFP
-350 SDLSDCAPI
+350 SDLKDCTPI
-359 YKSFKGWERSVGARD
+359 YQTFKGWEKSAGVRKLDD
-374 LKDLPQNARDYVR
+374 LEPNAREYIR
-387 FIEEEVGV
+387 FIEKEVGV
-395 KISLISTS
+395 KIRLISTS
-403 PERDDTIIL
+403 PEREDTIFL

>member
-14 GKGKIVDKIA
+14 GKGKIVDRIA
-24 KDYAFV
+24 KDYDFV

-44 HEGIKHSLHLMPSGV
+44 HKGVKHSLHLMPSGV

-70 GVVISVKDLCEEMA
+70 AVVVSIKDLCEEIGA
-84 QFKNLEGRLFVS
+84 FEDLENRLFIS
-96 DRAHVILPYHV
+96 DRAHVILPYHAK
-107 EKDAFKEKSQN
+107 KDAFKEQSQN

-133 MARSGLRMG
+133 MARSGIRMG
-142 DLLDEKILEE
+142 DLLDDKILEE
-152 KLNAHFKAIEPF
+152 RLNAHFKAIEPF
-164 KAIYGLSENYEQDLR
+164 KEAYDLGENYEKDLR
-179 EYFKVY
+179 EYFKTY
-185 APKIRPFI
+185 TPKICPFI
-193 TDTTIM
+193 KDTTSM
-199 LINARQKGE
+199 LIEANQKGE

-230 TSSSTISASACV
+230 TSSNTTSASACV

-251 DEVIG
+251 NEVIG

-269 FPSEDLTSMGETLRS
+269 FPSEDATPMGDHLRTK
-284 RGAEFGTT
+284 GAEFGTT

-324 DVLDGFDEVKV
+324 DVLDGIDAIKV
-335 CVGYEKNGATLEYFP
+335 CVAYERKGERLEAFP
-350 SDLSDCAPI
+350 SDLKDCVPI
-359 YKSFKGWERSVGARD
+359 YQTFKGWEKSVGVRKLDD
-374 LKDLPQNARDYVR
+374 LEPNAREYIR
-387 FIEEEVGV
+387 FIEKEVGV
-395 KISLISTS
+395 KIRLISTS
-403 PERDDTIIL
+403 PEREDTIFL

>member
-14 GKGKIVDKIA
+14 GKGKIVDRIA
-24 KDYAFV
+24 KDYDFV

-44 HEGIKHSLHLMPSGV
+44 HKGVKHSLHLMPSGV

-70 GVVISVKDLCEEMA
+70 AVVVSIKDLCEEIST
-84 QFKNLEGRLFVS
+84 FEDLENRLFIS
-96 DRAHVILPYHV
+96 DRAHVILPYHAK
-107 EKDAFKEKSQN
+107 KDAFKEKSQN

-133 MARSGLRMG
+133 MARSGIRMG
-142 DLLDEKILEE
+142 DLLDDTILEE

-164 KAIYGLSENYEQDLR
+164 KEAYDLGEDYEKDLR
-179 EYFKVY
+179 EYFKTY
-185 APKIRPFI
+185 AKKICPFI
-193 TDTTIM
+193 KDTTSM
-199 LINARQKGE
+199 LIEANQKGE

-230 TSSSTISASACV
+230 TSSNTTSASACV

-251 DEVIG
+251 NEVIG

-261 CTRVGNGP
+261 STRVGNGP
-269 FPSEDLTSMGETLRS
+269 FPSEDTTPMGDHLRTK
-284 RGAEFGTT
+284 GAEFGTT

-324 DVLDGFDEVKV
+324 DVLDGIDAIKV
-335 CVGYEKNGATLEYFP
+335 CVAYERKGERLEAFP
-350 SDLSDCAPI
+350 SDLKDCMPI
-359 YKSFKGWERSVGARD
+359 YQTFKGWEKSVGVRKLDD
-374 LKDLPQNARDYVR
+374 LEPNAREYIR
-387 FIEEEVGV
+387 FIEKEVGV
-395 KISLISTS
+395 KIGLISTS
-403 PERDDTIIL
+403 PEREDTIFL